1 MEEDGRRREGKGKV
15 EGCGRGNRGE
25 G

>member
-15 EGCGRGNRGE
+15 EGCGRGDRE
-25 G
+25 SY